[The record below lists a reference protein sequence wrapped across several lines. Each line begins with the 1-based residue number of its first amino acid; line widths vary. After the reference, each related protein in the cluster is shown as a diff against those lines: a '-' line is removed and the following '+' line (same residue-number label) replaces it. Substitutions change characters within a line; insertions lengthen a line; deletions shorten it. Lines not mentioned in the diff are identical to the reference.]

1 MFSSLRA
8 KYRAGAKYVLETDIE
23 NFYHSIYTHSI
34 SWAIDMESKVK
45 KNWNDMNL
53 LGNRLDQLI
62 RNCQDSQSAGIPIGP
77 DTSLLLA
84 EILLTAA
91 DESIEVEFG
100 ALKGFRYVDDYEL
113 CFSNL
118 SDAEKALRLIE
129 STLSDFDL
137 DLNPQKTRIEKL
149 PLPLEDYWAT
159 ELKLFELRL
168 KTREQERDLISY
180 FSRAFELAKENPND
194 YVLKYAIPKLRSI
207 QIELDNWSL
216 LQSILLQ
223 CLNNEPG
230 TIPYVL
236 EQYVRY
242 SDMGYPIANDQ
253 LEETLNSQIKY
264 HAPLGHGSE
273 VAWSLWGA
281 IAFQIM
287 LDSDSASAV
296 SQMEDSIVALLALDA
311 EQRNLFPSSIDTGL
325 WERYMNR
332 EDLYGDQWLLSYEA
346 NVKGWIPSIGGRD
359 HVFRDSYFSH
369 LKRNDVHFYDE
380 SQAARIIPSAT
391 LPMPSGYCI

>member
-1 MFSSLRA
+1 
-8 KYRAGAKYVLETDIE
+8 
-23 NFYHSIYTHSI
+23 
-34 SWAIDMESKVK
+34 MESKVK

-332 EDLYGDQWLLSYEA
+332 GDLYGDQWLLSYEA